1 MGYLP
6 RAGARYELCRGTE
19 QAGAG
24 LRPRRRERRERRRA
38 TLSNCALGEDVT
50 SGRRASRASRDQ
62 FSIWHGALHPTRAHD
77 RAVPLRLV
85 IAYPYR
91 AIPYPGE
98 RRQNEKHK

>member
-24 LRPRRRERRERRRA
+24 LRPRRRERRERRRT
-38 TLSNCALGEDVT
+38 TLSNCALGEGVT

-85 IAYPYR
+85 IPYPYR
-91 AIPYPGE
+91 AIRYPGE
-98 RRQNEKHK
+98 RQ

>member
-6 RAGARYELCRGTE
+6 RAGARSELCRGTE

-24 LRPRRRERRERRRA
+24 LRRRRRERRERRRA
-38 TLSNCALGEDVT
+38 ALGNCALGEDVT

-85 IAYPYR
+85 MAYPYR
-91 AIPYPGE
+91 AILYPGE
-98 RRQNEKHK
+98 RRE